1 MSDTK
6 LWINKIPEKELF
18 YEFIKTGFFP
28 PLLAQILINKDIKD
42 VKIAYSF
49 LYPRISDFYDPFK
62 LPDIISA
69 VKRLE
74 KAILNHEKIGIY
86 GDSDVDGVV
95 GTFIL
100 YDFLKNFFSH
110 IEVLIPSK
118 EKEGYGFHAKFLPY
132 FKKKGVS
139 LIITVDVGISASE
152 TVNQAKAMG
161 IDVIITDHHEVV
173 SPPETIIVCPKF
185 LPEDSPLYPLCGAG
199 VVFTLIRALRTY
211 LYHRGYF
218 KNLLPSLRKYLEP
231 LCIATL
237 ADVVP
242 IQGENRIITY
252 FGFRDLNNPS
262 FPAIKVLLENANLK
276 YGLTEED
283 LYFKV
288 IPKLNAGG
296 RLGKPEIVFKFLAS
310 ETEEE
315 AQKYFSELSR
325 LNQERQEKEL
335 EFFQLLENSVPD
347 KVEEEKFLM
356 LITENIPRGL
366 LGLLANR
373 FRKIYNL
380 PVLVISLEDEIGIG
394 SVRSPQNI
402 DFFEIMRNCEDLL
415 IQYGGHKYALG
426 FTMHKENL
434 EKLRER
440 LNNLLSKCETLKKPV
455 LYIDAVASLSELF
468 NEEVI
473 SAFEKFPPYGEKHFP
488 PLIALKDFIVKDV
501 CILKEKHSKLFLKN
515 GSYEIS
521 AICFNKILGKDLKF
535 IAGTP
540 FINPYTKTLEIKVE
554 DAK

>member
-373 FRKIYNL
+373 FKKIYNL
-380 PVLVISLEDEIGIG
+380 PVLVISLENEIGTG

-402 DFFEIMRNCEDLL
+402 DFFEIMKNCEDLL

-488 PLIALKDFIVKDV
+488 PLIALKDFTVKDIL
-501 CILKEKHSKLFLKN
+501 ILKEKHSKLFLKN
-515 GSYEIS
+515 GSYEVS
-521 AICFNKILGKDLKF
+521 AICFNRILGKDLKF

-540 FINPYTKTLEIKVE
+540 YISPYTKTLEIKVE
-554 DAK
+554 DVK